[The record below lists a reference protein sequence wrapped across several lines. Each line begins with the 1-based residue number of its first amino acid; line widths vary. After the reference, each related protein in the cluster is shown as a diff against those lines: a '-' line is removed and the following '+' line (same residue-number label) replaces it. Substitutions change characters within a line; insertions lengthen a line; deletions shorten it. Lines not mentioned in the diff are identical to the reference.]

1 MSKFKEKSAFGKIIF
16 IIFFPIFLLFKLLI
30 YLYKFLISPLLPHVC
45 KFTPTCSTYFL
56 NALNE
61 YGLFVGSYLG
71 FKRLLKCNP
80 WSKGGLDPVKPNI
93 KGKIKWI
100 L

>member
-1 MSKFKEKSAFGKIIF
+1 MKKFFN
-16 IIFFPIFLLFKLLI
+16 IFLKVLLFPFTIIIYILI
-30 YLYKFLISPLLPHVC
+30 YFYKYCISPLLPNVC

-56 NALNE
+56 LAVKD
-61 YGLFVGSYLG
+61 YGVIKGSFLG
-71 FKRLLKCNP
+71 VKRLLRCNP
-80 WSKGGLDPVKPNI
+80 WSKGGLDPLKPNI

>member
-1 MSKFKEKSAFGKIIF
+1 MKKFFSVLLKIIL
-16 IIFFPIFLLFKLLI
+16 FPLLLIEYLLI
-30 YLYKFLISPLLPHVC
+30 YFYKFCISPILPNVC

-56 NALNE
+56 LAIKD
-61 YGLFVGSYLG
+61 YGAIKGTFLG
-71 FKRLLKCNP
+71 IKRLLRCNP
-80 WSKGGLDPVKPNI
+80 WSKGGLDPLKPNI